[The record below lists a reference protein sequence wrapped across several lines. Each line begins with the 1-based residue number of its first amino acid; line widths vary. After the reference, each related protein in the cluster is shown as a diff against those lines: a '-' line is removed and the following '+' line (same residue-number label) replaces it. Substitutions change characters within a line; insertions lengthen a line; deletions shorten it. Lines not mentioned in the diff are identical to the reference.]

1 MADVSVVVPTKDRLP
16 YLRKAIPMFLAQ
28 PEVKEVVVVIDGCT
42 DGTLEYV
49 KSASASDS
57 RIRYI
62 DNVTN
67 RGLPYSRNCGLA
79 AAECEYAFTGEDDLE
94 MAAGFFTTLFA
105 HMEET
110 GADIIAGRNIFR
122 WERETEAEA
131 IARTDRIPGPAV
143 DRRLIM
149 VHPDMKTSGD
159 QEQPLLPA
167 PMLARTDIFRK
178 VQYDPGYRGNAW
190 REESDFQLAAV
201 EAGYKL
207 VFCPHA
213 MTFNIEIENDR
224 GGVHATWGFKRV
236 SWVVKNNWR
245 FINKHRDLIAREFDA
260 GNPRVYIAKFAV
272 LRTFQEIVLP
282 QLIARKRQIFGA
294 PRG

>member
-1 MADVSVVVPTKDRLP
+1 
-16 YLRKAIPMFLAQ
+16 
-28 PEVKEVVVVIDGCT
+28 
-42 DGTLEYV
+42 
-49 KSASASDS
+49 
-57 RIRYI
+57 
-62 DNVTN
+62 
-67 RGLPYSRNCGLA
+67 
-79 AAECEYAFTGEDDLE
+79 
-94 MAAGFFTTLFA
+94 
-105 HMEET
+105 
-110 GADIIAGRNIFR
+110 
-122 WERETEAEA
+122 
-131 IARTDRIPGPAV
+131 
-143 DRRLIM
+143 
-149 VHPDMKTSGD
+149 MKTSGD

-245 FINKHRDLIAREFDA
+245 FINKHRELIAREFDA

-282 QLIARKRQIFGA
+282 QLITRKRQIFGA